1 MNRPAH
7 RVLAS
12 GFAPALALALLGA
25 CASTDPYA
33 PRSEVDRLVRKGEYV
48 RAVELARERVDA
60 KPGDPALREQWRLAS
75 IALLLD
81 QGRQLSFAD
90 RDDEALAKF
99 LAACELGPEVRQAI
113 EWRESQLDKLADL
126 WVTQAIEW
134 HNKDELSKASER
146 YEKALTYRPDDSRAK
161 NGLGRVLVQ
170 LNYRRGMGEKYYK
183 GGLEALADYWLDQAS
198 HHFSATGK
206 YDSENER
213 ATRRRAQADTL
224 RADDRVLQAADFE
237 EQGQFGAARNE
248 YRFATLFDPE
258 HKAALEGLERTKKE
272 EQAAEFLRECERSIL
287 RRKFE
292 DAAASLDK
300 GVAMTARQGD
310 AFAAARERLHEA
322 RLQVDYEVA
331 RALEVDYQYEAASAA
346 YAAIVSASHQGFFKD
361 AIARRDTLEDLIQ
374 KAASLY
380 ERAQTEADSAAKMKL
395 LEQVQLVYPEYR
407 DTQAQ
412 LRALRAP
419 SPAAP
424 AAAETGDTRD

>member
-7 RVLAS
+7 RALAS
-12 GFAPALALALLGA
+12 ASALALALAVVGA
-25 CASTDPYA
+25 CASTDPYGA
-33 PRSEVDRLVRKGEYV
+33 RSEVDRLVRKGEYA
-48 RAVELARERVDA
+48 RAVEVARERVEA
-60 KPGDPALREQWRLAS
+60 KPGDATLLEDWRLAS
-75 IALLLD
+75 VALLLD
-81 QGRQLSFAD
+81 QGRQLSFRD

-99 LAACELGPEVRQAI
+99 LAACALTPEVRQAV
-113 EWRESQLDKLADL
+113 EWREAQLDKLADH

-134 HNKDELSKASER
+134 HNKDELSKASEC

-206 YDSENER
+206 YDTENER

-224 RADDRVLQAADFE
+224 RADDRVLQAAEFE
-237 EQGQFGAARNE
+237 AQGQFGAARNE

-258 HKAALEGLERTKKE
+258 HKAALEGLERTRKE
-272 EQAAEFLRECERSIL
+272 EQAAEFLRECERNIL
-287 RRKFE
+287 RRKFD
-292 DAAASLDK
+292 DAAAALQK
-300 GVAMTARQGD
+300 GEALTARQAD
-310 AFAAARERLHEA
+310 AFAAQRERLHEA

-331 RALEVDYQYEAASAA
+331 RALEVDHQYEAATAA
-346 YAAIVSASHQGFFKD
+346 YAAIVTASHQGFFKD
-361 AIARRDTLEDLIQ
+361 AIARRDTLDDLIK

-380 ERAQTEADSAAKMKL
+380 ERAQAETDSAAKAKL
-395 LEQVQLVYPEYR
+395 LDQVQLVYPEYR

-412 LRALRAP
+412 LRALRE
-419 SPAAP
+419 PAAP
-424 AAAETGDTRD
+424 TTTPAESGDSRE